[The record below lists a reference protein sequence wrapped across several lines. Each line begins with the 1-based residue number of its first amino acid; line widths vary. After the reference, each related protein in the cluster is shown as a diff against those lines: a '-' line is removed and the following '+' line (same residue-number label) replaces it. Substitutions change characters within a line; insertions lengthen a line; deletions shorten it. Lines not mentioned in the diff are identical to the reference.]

1 CCAAVAP
8 AAAELTPQQ
17 IAVVVNRSSRESV
30 QVGHYY
36 AKQRGVPDTHVIP
49 LELGAM
55 QEAVSRQEYEQQIV
69 RPLRQALENRGL
81 AGQIRA
87 LMTVYG
93 LPLTVYAPQPTA
105 QERLWTKDAQERYQ
119 HALHNLRVLAKEL
132 AVDEMASDA
141 TSEQPQKAVPLLE
154 HIQKALQERA

>member
-1 CCAAVAP
+1 MQQRMLWRICSVLLCCAAVAP

-55 QEAVSRQEYEQQIV
+55 QEAVSRQEYEQKIV
-69 RPLRQALENRGL
+69 RPLRQALANRGRSIYSSL
-81 AGQIRA
+81 
-87 LMTVYG
+87 
-93 LPLTVYAPQPTA
+93 
-105 QERLWTKDAQERYQ
+105 
-119 HALHNLRVLAKEL
+119 
-132 AVDEMASDA
+132 
-141 TSEQPQKAVPLLE
+141 
-154 HIQKALQERA
+154 